1 MFKLALAVSTLLAV
15 AVLIALI
22 GVLGL
27 WMKGV
32 GSIAFPGLG
41 VLVGTKFFLI
51 ALAVAEVSLVFLA
64 AYLVRFL
71 PLVRALTDAIEGV
84 GG

>member
-1 MFKLALAVSTLLAV
+1 MLKLALAVSTLLAA

-41 VLVGTKFFLI
+41 ILVGTKFLLI

-71 PLVRALTDAIEGV
+71 PLVRELTGAIEGA

>member
-1 MFKLALAVSTLLAV
+1 MLKLALAASTLLAV

-22 GVLGL
+22 GILGL

-41 VLVGTKFFLI
+41 VIVGTKLLLI
-51 ALAVAEVSLVFLA
+51 ALAAAEFSLVFVA

-71 PLVRALTDAIEGV
+71 PLVRALTSAIEGI

>member
-1 MFKLALAVSTLLAV
+1 MLKLALAASTLLAL

-27 WMKGV
+27 CMKGV

-41 VLVGTKFFLI
+41 VIVGTKLLLI
-51 ALAVAEVSLVFLA
+51 ALTLAELSLVFVA
-64 AYLVRFL
+64 AYLVRFI
-71 PLVRALTDAIEGV
+71 PLVRDLTSAIEGV

>member
-1 MFKLALAVSTLLAV
+1 MLKLALAATTLLAV

-22 GVLGL
+22 GILGL
-27 WMKGV
+27 WMKGI

-41 VLVGTKFFLI
+41 VIVGTKLFLI
-51 ALAVAEVSLVFLA
+51 ALTIAELSLVFVA

-71 PLVRALTDAIEGV
+71 PLVRALTEAIEGV

>member
-1 MFKLALAVSTLLAV
+1 MLKLALAVSTLLAV

-27 WMKGV
+27 CMKGV

-51 ALAVAEVSLVFLA
+51 ALAVIEVALVFLA

-71 PLVRALTDAIEGV
+71 PLVRELTGAIEGV